1 MGDKYLSIWSSLFH
15 LLKYTT
21 PSEALKGL
29 FCFFSADIQ
38 NSPCIRS
45 LAKFPA
51 SQAKAGQAR
60 LSGFLARLTRK
71 MRPGKAQQAWP
82 QPSFLGNLGHQS
94 SAFVALFVLRPGF
107 LGNLGQKKLGLPG
120 LQDLSQDWPGFC
132 GIPGLKGITKPP
144 GIFGHIV
151 P

>member
-1 MGDKYLSIWSSLFH
+1 
-15 LLKYTT
+15 
-21 PSEALKGL
+21 
-29 FCFFSADIQ
+29 
-38 NSPCIRS
+38 
-45 LAKFPA
+45 
-51 SQAKAGQAR
+51 
-60 LSGFLARLTRK
+60 

-132 GIPGLKGITKPP
+132 GIPGLKGITLQQNLLASLVILSHEGHSLFYANANFLQKRSPRFKPGLARLFQISRP
-144 GIFGHIV
+144 KKVCVHV
-151 P
+151 